1 MARWTAYFPEG
12 FVGLTGT
19 PGSVRQVADRYGIK
33 YARVE
38 TTSKGGYTM
47 SHTAD
52 QYLID
57 GSGQLRAAYPFG
69 TTSADILADIARL
82 PGG

>member
-1 MARWTAYFPEG
+1 
-12 FVGLTGT
+12 
-19 PGSVRQVADRYGIK
+19 
-33 YARVE
+33 
-38 TTSKGGYTM
+38 M